1 MRCRFMKKI
10 QNILAI
16 LFAFFCIFVWL
27 ITSVQIA
34 AYGDFDF
41 YKREYEK
48 YEVLSELDMEME
60 DVMFVTTEMMDYLIG
75 KRETLEVYTH
85 VDGAY
90 QDFFN
95 TQDRL
100 HMEDVK
106 HLFLSGLALRRGAF
120 LLAILFLA
128 CIFLIKGDVQKIL
141 ARGYLAGLGI
151 TMLGVIILGIWVLL
165 DFNQIFTIFHEILF
179 TNDLWLFDP
188 ATDYMIRMLPEGFF
202 ADMAIR
208 IGGIFILGL
217 LLLCGVSIWSIKRG
231 NKKN

>member
-1 MRCRFMKKI
+1 MKKI

-95 TQDRL
+95 TLDRL

-106 HLFLSGLALRRGAF
+106 HLFL
-120 LLAILFLA
+120 
-128 CIFLIKGDVQKIL
+128 
-141 ARGYLAGLGI
+141 
-151 TMLGVIILGIWVLL
+151 
-165 DFNQIFTIFHEILF
+165 
-179 TNDLWLFDP
+179 
-188 ATDYMIRMLPEGFF
+188 
-202 ADMAIR
+202 
-208 IGGIFILGL
+208 
-217 LLLCGVSIWSIKRG
+217 
-231 NKKN
+231 